1 MSSVGLCPNN
11 IYPAVV
17 YVQIIYIQ
25 QWDDHF
31 INIYI
36 YISEI
41 LVKSCLLNSDIILR
55 QLAFNG
61 IVIMKQYVLNY
72 VSL

>member
-1 MSSVGLCPNN
+1 MKAIRTVRLN
-11 IYPAVV
+11 IY
-17 YVQIIYIQ
+17 
-25 QWDDHF
+25 
-31 INIYI
+31 IYI

-41 LVKSCLLNSDIILR
+41 LVKSCLLDSDIILQ

-61 IVIMKQYVLNY
+61 IVIKKQYVLNN

>member
-1 MSSVGLCPNN
+1 M
-11 IYPAVV
+11 
-17 YVQIIYIQ
+17 YIQ
-25 QWDDHF
+25 QWDDEF
-31 INIYI
+31 INV

-41 LVKSCLLNSDIILR
+41 LVKSCLLNSEIILQ

-61 IVIMKQYVLNY
+61 IVIMKQYVLNN